1 MASEFFL
8 LFFWVINFWQH
19 ISHLTVQIFL
29 PTCPRLYVTSSNF
42 NDFYALFTQ
51 AIESRTLAL
60 ARSLT
65 QQLQTTCLV
74 VVSSVQGLPNHIQQ
88 EALSLSRSASQMY
101 VNFRVS
107 SQLSGSRIQLG
118 QMKESLDH
126 VMDYLVNNTP
136 LNWLVGPFYP
146 RMAPKGIRTLGPA
159 PQPHPNRPSET
170 EMEELCQEQQSWPV
184 TASCSDLFPVYLHL
198 FNWHLLSDAFKCKTN
213 RINLKCDISFIPVS
227 KIDKLAE
234 KMVSGFFV
242 FLKWKQ

>member
-1 MASEFFL
+1 M
-8 LFFWVINFWQH
+8 INFWQH
-19 ISHLTVQIFL
+19 ISHPT
-29 PTCPRLYVTSSNF
+29 PTCPRLYIASSNF

-51 AIESRTLAL
+51 AIESRTLTL

-101 VNFRVS
+101 VNFRAS
-107 SQLSGSRIQLG
+107 SRLRELPDGVLSGSRIQLG

-146 RMAPKGIRTLGPA
+146 RMAKGIRTLGPA
-159 PQPHPNRPSET
+159 PAPQPQPNRPSET
-170 EMEELCQEQQSWPV
+170 EMEELHHEQQS
-184 TASCSDLFPVYLHL
+184 
-198 FNWHLLSDAFKCKTN
+198 
-213 RINLKCDISFIPVS
+213 
-227 KIDKLAE
+227 
-234 KMVSGFFV
+234 
-242 FLKWKQ
+242 

>member
-1 MASEFFL
+1 M
-8 LFFWVINFWQH
+8 INFWQH
-19 ISHLTVQIFL
+19 ISHLT
-29 PTCPRLYVTSSNF
+29 PTCPCLYITSSNF
-42 NDFYALFTQ
+42 NDFCTLFTQ

-101 VNFRVS
+101 VNLRVS
-107 SQLSGSRIQLG
+107 SRLRELPDGVLSSSRIQLG

-159 PQPHPNRPSET
+159 PAPQPHPNRPSET
-170 EMEELCQEQQSWPV
+170 EMEELCHEQSWPV
-184 TASCSDLFPVYLHL
+184 TASCSDICPVYLYL
-198 FNWHLLSDAFKCKTN
+198 FNWHLLSEAFKCKTN
-213 RINLKCDISFIPVS
+213 RINIKCDISFFPVNRS
-227 KIDKLAE
+227 TCWKKYFLCFL
-234 KMVSGFFV
+234 FF
-242 FLKWKQ
+242 

>member
-1 MASEFFL
+1 M
-8 LFFWVINFWQH
+8 INFWQH
-19 ISHLTVQIFL
+19 ISHLT
-29 PTCPRLYVTSSNF
+29 PTCPRLYITSSNF
-42 NDFYALFTQ
+42 NDIYALFTQ
-51 AIESRTLAL
+51 AIESRTLVL

-107 SQLSGSRIQLG
+107 SRLRELPDGVLSSSRIQLG

-159 PQPHPNRPSET
+159 PAPQLQPNRPSET
-170 EMEELCQEQQSWPV
+170 EMEELCPEQQS
-184 TASCSDLFPVYLHL
+184 
-198 FNWHLLSDAFKCKTN
+198 
-213 RINLKCDISFIPVS
+213 
-227 KIDKLAE
+227 
-234 KMVSGFFV
+234 
-242 FLKWKQ
+242 

>member
-1 MASEFFL
+1 M
-8 LFFWVINFWQH
+8 INFWQY
-19 ISHLTVQIFL
+19 ISHLTSKCQ
-29 PTCPRLYVTSSNF
+29 TSSNF

-60 ARSLT
+60 AHSLT

-88 EALSLSRSASQMY
+88 EALSLRRSASQMY

-107 SQLSGSRIQLG
+107 SRLRELPDGMLSSSRIQLG

-159 PQPHPNRPSET
+159 PQPHTNRRSET
-170 EMEELCQEQQSWPV
+170 EMEELCHEQQS
-184 TASCSDLFPVYLHL
+184 
-198 FNWHLLSDAFKCKTN
+198 
-213 RINLKCDISFIPVS
+213 
-227 KIDKLAE
+227 
-234 KMVSGFFV
+234 
-242 FLKWKQ
+242 